1 MSPTAVIAALRMG
14 YALDVDR
21 DCAGA
26 VHSVFSRAV
35 NLEIEGEMW
44 TLLAS
49 DCADLPFGIRLPVRS
64 FEDLAIRE
72 GGCVH
77 ARAGFLGLGRPGRR
91 IVVDC
96 RAAPRWAPSP
106 PSAIL
111 PGFAARLARLSQAAA
126 ARAWFGS
133 RAMARAATRSL
144 QSGARP
150 LEEALAGIVGCG
162 PGLTPAGDDVLVG
175 ILAVLSSPL
184 SGDAGAEAHQAM
196 RRAVEGLA
204 PRTTALSGHML
215 RQAARGLLG
224 RMPHDLV
231 GALAGGLAADEFDC
245 ALRSIAATGATSG
258 ADVCMGV
265 LEAAQAFLPSG
276 AYEAAA

>member
-1 MSPTAVIAALRMG
+1 MAVIAAERVG
-14 YALDVDR
+14 YALDLGF
-21 DCAGA
+21 DCVGA

-35 NLEIEGEMW
+35 NLEIQREMW

-64 FEDLAIRE
+64 FEAFAIRR
-72 GGCVH
+72 GACVH
-77 ARAGFLGLGRPGRR
+77 ARAGFLGVGRPGRP

-96 RAAPRWAPSP
+96 RGAPRWAPSP
-106 PSAIL
+106 PSAIA
-111 PGFAARLARLSQAAA
+111 PGFAVRRARLSQAAA

-133 RAMARAATRSL
+133 RAMAREAARSL
-144 QSGARP
+144 QNGAHL
-150 LEEALAGIVGCG
+150 LEGALAGIVGCG

-175 ILAVLSSPL
+175 ILAILSSPL
-184 SGDAGAEAHQAM
+184 AGDAHAQASQAM

-204 PRTTALSGHML
+204 PKTTTLSGHML

-231 GALAGGLAADEFDC
+231 GALAGGLAADELDC
-245 ALRSIAATGATSG
+245 AVRSIAATGATSG

-265 LEAAQAFLPSG
+265 LEAAQAFLRFG

>member
-1 MSPTAVIAALRMG
+1 MAVIASERVG
-14 YALDVDR
+14 HALDVDCN
-21 DCAGA
+21 CAGA

-35 NLEIEGEMW
+35 NLEIEGELW

-64 FEDLAIRE
+64 FEAFAIRE
-72 GGCVH
+72 GGSVH
-77 ARAGFLGLGRPGRR
+77 ARAGFVGVGPPGRR
-91 IVVDC
+91 IVADC

-106 PSAIL
+106 PFAIA
-111 PGFAARLARLSQAAA
+111 PGFAARLARLSQAAT
-126 ARAWFGS
+126 ARAWLGS
-133 RAMARAATRSL
+133 RAMAREATRSL
-144 QSGARP
+144 QSGTRL
-150 LEEALAGIVGCG
+150 LEDTLAGIVGCG

-184 SGDAGAEAHQAM
+184 AGETGAQAAQAV
-196 RRAVEGLA
+196 RCAVERLA
-204 PRTTALSGHML
+204 PRTTAVSAHML

-224 RMPHDLV
+224 RMPLDLV
-231 GALAGGLAADEFDC
+231 GALAGGSADELDC
-245 ALRSIAATGATSG
+245 AIRSIAATGATSG

-265 LEAAQAFLPSG
+265 LEAAQAFMRSG

>member
-1 MSPTAVIAALRMG
+1 MAVIAAERVG
-14 YALDVDR
+14 FALDVDL
-21 DCAGA
+21 DCIGG
-26 VHSVFSRAV
+26 VQSVFSRAV
-35 NLEIEGEMW
+35 NLEIDGEMW
-44 TLLAS
+44 TLLAT

-64 FEDLAIRE
+64 FEAFGICE

-77 ARAGFLGLGRPGRR
+77 IRAGFLGVGRPSRR
-91 IVVDC
+91 LVVDC

-106 PSAIL
+106 PSAIA
-111 PGFAARLARLSQAAA
+111 PGLAARLARLSQAATA
-126 ARAWFGS
+126 QAWCGS
-133 RAMARAATRSL
+133 RAMARVATGSL
-144 QSGARP
+144 QGGSRP

-184 SGDAGAEAHQAM
+184 AGEAGAEAAQAM

-231 GALAGGLAADEFDC
+231 GALAGAAADELDC
-245 ALRSIAATGATSG
+245 AICSIKATGATSG
-258 ADVCMGV
+258 ADVYMGV
-265 LEAAQAFLPSG
+265 LEAAQAFLRSG

>member
-1 MSPTAVIAALRMG
+1 VAVIAAERVG
-14 YALDVDR
+14 YALDVDL
-21 DCAGA
+21 DWVGA

-35 NLEIEGEMW
+35 NLEVQGEMW

-64 FEDLAIRE
+64 FEAFATRE

-77 ARAGFLGLGRPGRR
+77 ARAGFLGLGRPGSR

-96 RAAPRWAPSP
+96 RAAPRWAPSSP
-106 PSAIL
+106 TAIA
-111 PGFAARLARLSQAAA
+111 PGFAARLARLSRAAT

-133 RAMARAATRSL
+133 RAMARETTRSL
-144 QSGARP
+144 QSGARL
-150 LEEALAGIVGCG
+150 LEGALAGIVGCG

-175 ILAVLSSPL
+175 ILAVLSSAL
-184 SGDAGAEAHQAM
+184 AGDAGAEAARAM

-231 GALAGGLAADEFDC
+231 GALAGGLAGDELDW

-265 LEAAQAFLPSG
+265 LEAAQAFLRSG

>member
-1 MSPTAVIAALRMG
+1 MAVIAAERVG
-14 YALDVDR
+14 YALP
-21 DCAGA
+21 AGVECVGT

-49 DCADLPFGIRLPVRS
+49 DGADLPFGIRLPVRS
-64 FEDLAIRE
+64 FEAFAIRA
-72 GGCVH
+72 GGRVH
-77 ARAGFLGLGRPGRR
+77 ARAGFIGVGRPGRR

-106 PSAIL
+106 PSVIAA
-111 PGFAARLARLSQAAA
+111 GFAARLARISQAAA

-133 RAMARAATRSL
+133 RAMAREATRSL
-144 QSGARP
+144 RGGACL
-150 LEEALAGIVGCG
+150 LEGALAGIVGCG

-175 ILAVLSSPL
+175 ILAVLNSPPV
-184 SGDAGAEAHQAM
+184 GEAGAQAAQAM
-196 RRAVEGLA
+196 RRAVVGLA
-204 PRTTALSGHML
+204 PRTTSLSGHML

-224 RMPHDLV
+224 RTPHDLV
-231 GALAGGLAADEFDC
+231 VALAGGSAADELDC

-258 ADVCMGV
+258 ADVSMGV
-265 LEAAQAFLPSG
+265 LEAAQAFLRPN
-276 AYEAAA
+276 AYRAAA